1 MTKKQL
7 KQIIKECIRELQLNQ
22 SRLCESSV
30 KVTDKARAFSDI
42 TTALQKHGVIFYN
55 NYSERME
62 EDLYIKLKHGK
73 IKLID
78 AVNRL
83 VSAIQT
89 DHKDIKISVDK
100 SQRAHS
106 IGDKVIDKDI
116 FSING
121 KKVFEVNLDDDY
133 FNIY

>member
-7 KQIIKECIRELQLNQ
+7 KQIIKECIRELQLNE

-42 TTALQKHGVIFYN
+42 MNALQDHGVTFYN
-55 NYSERME
+55 NYSERMSD
-62 EDLYIKLKHGK
+62 DLYDKLKYGK
-73 IKLID
+73 ITLIG
-78 AVNRL
+78 AVNSL
-83 VSAIQT
+83 ANVIQV
-89 DHKDIKISVDK
+89 DHKDIKITVDK
-100 SQRAHS
+100 SQRAYS

-121 KKVFEVNLDDDY
+121 KKVFEVNLDDSY

>member
-7 KQIIKECIRELQLNQ
+7 KQIIKECIRELQLNE

-42 TTALQKHGVIFYN
+42 MNALQDHGVTFYN
-55 NYSERME
+55 NYSERMSD
-62 EDLYIKLKHGK
+62 DLYDKLKYGK
-73 IKLID
+73 ITLIG
-78 AVNRL
+78 AVNSL
-83 VSAIQT
+83 VNVIQT
-89 DHKDIKISVDK
+89 DHKDIKITVDK
-100 SQRAHS
+100 SQRAYS

-121 KKVFEVNLDDDY
+121 KKVFEVNLDDSY

>member
-42 TTALQKHGVIFYN
+42 MNALQKHGVRFYN
-55 NYSERME
+55 NYSDRMSD
-62 EDLYIKLKHGK
+62 DLYDKVKYGK
-73 IKLID
+73 ITLIG
-78 AVNRL
+78 AVNSL
-83 VSAIQT
+83 VNVIQT
-89 DHKDIKISVDK
+89 DHKDIKITVDK
-100 SQRAHS
+100 SQRAYS

-121 KKVFEVNLDDDY
+121 KKVFEVNLDDSY

>member
-7 KQIIKECIRELQLNQ
+7 KQIIKECIRELQLNE

-42 TTALQKHGVIFYN
+42 MNALQDHGVTFYN
-55 NYSERME
+55 NYSERMSD
-62 EDLYIKLKHGK
+62 DLYDKLKYGK
-73 IKLID
+73 ITLIS
-78 AVNRL
+78 AVNSL
-83 VSAIQT
+83 ANVIQV
-89 DHKDIKISVDK
+89 DHKDIKITVDK
-100 SQRAHS
+100 SQRAYS

-121 KKVFEVNLDDDY
+121 KKVFEVNLDDSY